1 MCKMSKTADLSS
13 VTSCPVTAPCGV
25 TMEKAAARAHT
36 MATATRTTFGQA
48 LRETIV
54 TGIAGLIRGYLAL
67 MNVVL
72 LQMPVLCAVSWM
84 WMPLEED
91 TSLAGLGKTLA
102 SETQSVAGTISGYG
116 TLQCNW
122 KNTNSNCPGAAG
134 GNCFPYAIWSGAP
147 RETDYYSGF
156 HFVSGSLTMSGACEG
171 TGKCSYTNAFTVR
184 CVLVLNYYKARY
196 RSANELS
203 ESSVFTHRTNLKTSS
218 AMNSPVMAPCGAV
231 QQLATARALL
241 LVPMMLTTAT
251 RSPYGLHS
259 QAAIRTL

>member
-1 MCKMSKTADLSS
+1 M
-13 VTSCPVTAPCGV
+13 
-25 TMEKAAARAHT
+25 
-36 MATATRTTFGQA
+36 
-48 LRETIV
+48 
-54 TGIAGLIRGYLAL
+54 
-67 MNVVL
+67 
-72 LQMPVLCAVSWM
+72 
-84 WMPLEED
+84 
-91 TSLAGLGKTLA
+91 KTLVKRTKD
-102 SETQSVAGTISGYG
+102 ETPTDANAGYG
-116 TLQCNW
+116 TLRC
-122 KNTNSNCPGAAG
+122 SSGPSLCPGASG
-134 GNCFPYAIWSGAP
+134 GYCWPYAVWSGAP

-251 RSPYGLHS
+251 RSTYGLHS